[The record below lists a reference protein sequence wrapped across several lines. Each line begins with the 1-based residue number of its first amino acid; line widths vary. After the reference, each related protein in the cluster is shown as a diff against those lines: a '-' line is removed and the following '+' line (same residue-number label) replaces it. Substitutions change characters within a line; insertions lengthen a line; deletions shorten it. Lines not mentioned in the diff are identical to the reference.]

1 MNKSRM
7 TNAERRMYFRHKRK
21 LYRIEQRAAK
31 RKNKVSGQFMNRVV
45 ICMILAAFIYTVVAI
60 IVFVRVGAEP
70 STLTENVFRFLSVE
84 GGAMALIKSVKTVTQ
99 KDPGKQ
105 HENEPDDIN
114 ADNNEVTKA
123 EKELGA
129 GTGKLKLRYVYDMFV
144 ARFEWLAKVITFD
157 MFSMM
162 VDEALEQMRTMLDS
176 NEAVQKLI
184 ANEAGE
190 GSE

>member
-45 ICMILAAFIYTVVAI
+45 ICIYTVVAI

-84 GGAMALIKSVKTVTQ
+84 GGAMALIKSVKTVTK
-99 KDPGKQ
+99 KDTGKQ

-114 ADNNEVTKA
+114 ADNYEEVQ
-123 EKELGA
+123 G
-129 GTGKLKLRYVYDMFV
+129 
-144 ARFEWLAKVITFD
+144 
-157 MFSMM
+157 
-162 VDEALEQMRTMLDS
+162 
-176 NEAVQKLI
+176 
-184 ANEAGE
+184 
-190 GSE
+190 

>member
-1 MNKSRM
+1 MNKNRM

-84 GGAMALIKSVKTVTQ
+84 GGAMALIQRKIQ
-99 KDPGKQ
+99 
-105 HENEPDDIN
+105 ENSTRTN
-114 ADNNEVTKA
+114 RMT
-123 EKELGA
+123 
-129 GTGKLKLRYVYDMFV
+129 
-144 ARFEWLAKVITFD
+144 
-157 MFSMM
+157 SMQTIM
-162 VDEALEQMRTMLDS
+162 RRCRDEIHR
-176 NEAVQKLI
+176 
-184 ANEAGE
+184 
-190 GSE
+190 